1 MKKVALSL
9 AGVLAAAT
17 FAPEASAVPA
27 FARQTGMAC
36 SACHAQH
43 FPILNGFGR
52 AFKAAGFTMMGS
64 QEKIEGDKISLPANL
79 NFGVLAK
86 VRFQK
91 SNGNTAKPVDNR
103 GGLVDGA
110 DTNDGQFQF
119 PDEYS
124 LFWGGRV
131 ADTGLVKVG
140 TMTEFDA
147 AFGGTLGLRI
157 PVVVDLDTVKLSVI
171 PYATDALGPFYGYSE
186 SSTGVTRGIRW
197 AEHRKEIS
205 AHQYVGMGA
214 GAATGIALVAHTD
227 MGYINVSRWSPNLW
241 YLGNNPD
248 GTVQSGARPESTAL
262 SIAVTPTI
270 GDFAIV
276 AGVDYLTG
284 SSILNNVNVDSVPS
298 GLVRQDTN
306 AVGASA
312 QAHGEVAGME
322 AGFYASW
329 AKTPGSF
336 NTTSLDADGKKIG
349 NSAFN
354 SNPGAKKAF
363 ALGADFTVIPHTLS
377 LGAAYRGASNGKAGS
392 NDDAITL
399 AAVYDLAQNV
409 AFHADWTSYK
419 DNQGTN
425 GDSMF
430 TGMLEAAW

>member
-52 AFKAAGFTMMGS
+52 AFKAAGFTMMGA
-64 QEKIEGDKISLPANL
+64 QEKIEGDNISLPASL

-91 SNGNTAKPVDNR
+91 SNGKTAKPVDNR
-103 GGLVDGA
+103 GGQVDGA
-110 DTNDGQFQF
+110 DTNHGQFQF

-140 TMTEFDA
+140 TMTEYNA
-147 AFGGTLGLRI
+147 ATGGTAGLRI
-157 PVVVDLDTVKLSVI
+157 PIVVDLDTVKLSVI

-197 AEHRKEIS
+197 AEHRDGIS

-214 GAATGIALVAHTD
+214 GAASGIALVAHTD
-227 MGYINVSRWSPNLW
+227 MGYINVSRFAPNLW
-241 YLGNNPD
+241 FGD
-248 GTVQSGARPESTAL
+248 GSSTRPESTAV
-262 SIAVTPTI
+262 SIAVTPTVM
-270 GDFAIV
+270 DFAIV

-284 SSILNNVNVDSVPS
+284 SSIETSDSFDATTTPVTP
-298 GLVRQDTN
+298 GGTVYTRKDTN
-306 AVGASA
+306 AVGVSA
-312 QAHGEVAGME
+312 QAHGELAGME

-329 AKTPGSF
+329 AKAAAGAE
-336 NTTSLDADGKKIG
+336 SLYAKEDG
-349 NSAFN
+349 AR
-354 SNPGAKKAF
+354 KAF

-377 LGAAYRGASNGKAGS
+377 LGAAYRGASTGAAGS
-392 NDDAITL
+392 NDDAVTL
-399 AAVYDLAQNV
+399 TAVYDLAQNV
-409 AFHADWTSYK
+409 AFHADWSSYK
-419 DNQGTN
+419 DNQGKNGAN
-425 GDSMF
+425 GDSLF

>member
-110 DTNDGQFQF
+110 DTNDGQIQF

-157 PVVVDLDTVKLSVI
+157 PVVVDLDSVKLSVI

-241 YLGNNPD
+241 YLGD
-248 GTVQSGARPESTAL
+248 ASSGARPESTAL
-262 SIAVTPTI
+262 SIAATPTI

-284 SSILNNVNVDSVPS
+284 SSLENDGFGNYTR
-298 GLVRQDTN
+298 LDTN

-312 QAHGEVAGME
+312 QAHGELAGME

-329 AKTPGSF
+329 AKAAAGAE
-336 NTTSLDADGKKIG
+336 SLYAT
-349 NSAFN
+349 
-354 SNPGAKKAF
+354 NPGAKKAF
-363 ALGADFTVIPHTLS
+363 ALGADVTVIPHTLS

-392 NDDAITL
+392 NDDAVTL
-399 AAVYDLAQNV
+399 TAVYDLAQNV

-419 DNQGTN
+419 DDQGTD
-425 GDSMF
+425 GDSLF

>member
-43 FPILNGFGR
+43 FPILNSFGR

-64 QEKIEGDKISLPANL
+64 QEKIEDDKISLPANM
-79 NFGVLAK
+79 NFGALIK

-91 SNGNTAKPVDNR
+91 SNGNTVKPVDNR

-110 DTNDGQFQF
+110 DTNDGQIQL

-131 ADTGLVKVG
+131 ADTGLVKIG
-140 TMTEFDA
+140 TLTEFDA
-147 AFGGTLGLRI
+147 REGASLGFRI
-157 PVVVDLDTVKLSVI
+157 PVVVDLDSVKLSVI
-171 PYATDALGPFYGYSE
+171 PYTTDALGPFYGYSE

-214 GAATGIALVAHTD
+214 GAAAGIALVAHTD
-227 MGYINVSRWSPNLW
+227 MGYINVSRWAPNIW
-241 YLGNNPD
+241 FGD
-248 GTVQSGARPESTAL
+248 GASARPESTAV
-262 SIAVTPTI
+262 SIAATPTI

-284 SSILNNVNVDSVPS
+284 SSLVNDGGGTDGPGAAASF
-298 GLVRQDTN
+298 VRKDTN

-312 QAHGEVAGME
+312 QAHGELAGME

-329 AKTPGSF
+329 AKAAAGT
-336 NTTSLDADGKKIG
+336 A
-349 NSAFN
+349 SAYATQ
-354 SNPGAKKAF
+354 PGARKAF

-377 LGAAYRGASNGKAGS
+377 LGAAYRGASTGAAGS
-392 NDDAITL
+392 NDDAVTL
-399 AAVYDLAQNV
+399 TAVYDLAQNV
-409 AFHADWTSYK
+409 AFHADWSSYK
-419 DNQGTN
+419 DNQGKNGAN
-425 GDSMF
+425 GDSLF

>member
-43 FPILNGFGR
+43 FPILNSFGR

-64 QEKIEGDKISLPANL
+64 QEKIEDDKISLPANM
-79 NFGVLAK
+79 NFGALIK

-91 SNGNTAKPVDNR
+91 SNGNTVKPVDNR

-110 DTNDGQFQF
+110 DTNDGQIQF

-147 AFGGTLGLRI
+147 REGASLGFRI
-157 PVVVDLDTVKLSVI
+157 PVVVDLDSVKLSVI
-171 PYATDALGPFYGYSE
+171 PYTTDALGPFYGYSE

-214 GAATGIALVAHTD
+214 GAAAGIALVAHTD
-227 MGYINVSRWSPNLW
+227 MGYINVSRWAPNIW
-241 YLGNNPD
+241 FGD
-248 GTVQSGARPESTAL
+248 GASARPESTAV
-262 SIAVTPTI
+262 SIAATPTI

-284 SSILNNVNVDSVPS
+284 SSIETSDSFDPNTNPVTP
-298 GLVRQDTN
+298 GGTVYTRKDTN
-306 AVGASA
+306 AVGVSA
-312 QAHGEVAGME
+312 QAHGELAGME

-329 AKTPGSF
+329 AKAAGGDS
-336 NTTSLDADGKKIG
+336 
-349 NSAFN
+349 
-354 SNPGAKKAF
+354 SNNLFATKVNAGDPLPGARRAF

-377 LGAAYRGASNGKAGS
+377 LGAAYRGASTGAAGS
-392 NDDAITL
+392 NDDAVTL
-399 AAVYDLAQNV
+399 TAVYDLAQNV
-409 AFHADWTSYK
+409 AFHADWSSYK
-419 DNQGTN
+419 DDQGSN
-425 GDSMF
+425 GDSLF

>member
-43 FPILNGFGR
+43 FPILNSFGR

-64 QEKIEGDKISLPANL
+64 QEKIEDDKISLPANM
-79 NFGVLAK
+79 NFGALIK

-91 SNGNTAKPVDNR
+91 SNGNTVKPVDNR

-110 DTNDGQFQF
+110 DTNDGQIQF

-147 AFGGTLGLRI
+147 REGASLGFRI
-157 PVVVDLDTVKLSVI
+157 PVVVDLDSVKLSVI
-171 PYATDALGPFYGYSE
+171 PYTTDALGPFYGYSE

-214 GAATGIALVAHTD
+214 GAAAGIALVAHTD
-227 MGYINVSRWSPNLW
+227 MGYINVSRWAPNIW
-241 YLGNNPD
+241 FGD
-248 GTVQSGARPESTAL
+248 GASARPESTAL
-262 SIAVTPTI
+262 SIAATPTI

-284 SSILNNVNVDSVPS
+284 SSLTNDDGGNDGP
-298 GLVRQDTN
+298 GLGASFQRKDTN

-329 AKTPGSF
+329 AKAAAGAE
-336 NTTSLDADGKKIG
+336 SLYAT
-349 NSAFN
+349 
-354 SNPGAKKAF
+354 NPGAKKAF
-363 ALGADFTVIPHTLS
+363 ALGADFTVIPHALS
-377 LGAAYRGASNGKAGS
+377 LGAAYRGASTGAAGS
-392 NDDAITL
+392 NDDAYTL
-399 AAVYDLAQNV
+399 TAVYDLAQNV
-409 AFHADWTSYK
+409 AFHANWTSYK
-419 DNQGTN
+419 EDQGSN
-425 GDSMF
+425 GDSLF